1 MLGVRQDVTRFVT
14 VLIFEIYNSKS
25 PTMDTNC
32 NVSEH
37 SPTMTKDFTHAVI
50 SDVTVL
56 NIETPATQNSN
67 FTKAYMETAF

>member
-1 MLGVRQDVTRFVT
+1 MKRGACFVT

-37 SPTMTKDFTHAVI
+37 SPTMTKDFTHGVI
-50 SDVTVL
+50 ADVTVL
-56 NIETPATQNSN
+56 ETVLNVETLATQNSN
-67 FTKAYMETAF
+67 FTKANMETAL